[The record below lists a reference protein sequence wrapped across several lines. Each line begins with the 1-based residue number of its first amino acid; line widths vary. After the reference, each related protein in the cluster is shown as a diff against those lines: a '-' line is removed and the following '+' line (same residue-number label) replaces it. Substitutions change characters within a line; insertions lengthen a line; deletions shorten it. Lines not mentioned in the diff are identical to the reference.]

1 MKLFL
6 VELGRA
12 LMRLALD
19 RAVRQ
24 GLPLIYKRLD
34 VELPNL
40 LLTGTPQQVKTE
52 IAGAIAATTHKLPDQ
67 SQIEAVIGLYS
78 PVAGAIRALKK

>member
-52 IAGAIAATTHKLPDQ
+52 IAGAIAATTHKVPDQ

-78 PVAGAIRALKK
+78 PIAGAIRAFKK

>member
-1 MKLFL
+1 MNLLL

-24 GLPLIYKRLD
+24 GLPLIYRRLD
-34 VELPNL
+34 VELPAL
-40 LLTGTPQQVKTE
+40 LMTGTPQQVKSE
-52 IAGAIAATTHKLPDQ
+52 IAGAITATTHKIPDQ

-78 PVAGAIRALKK
+78 PIAGAIRSLRD

>member
-1 MKLFL
+1 MNLLL

-24 GLPLIYKRLD
+24 GLPAIYKRLD
-34 VELPNL
+34 AELPAL
-40 LLTGTPQQVKTE
+40 LLTGTPRDVKKE
-52 IAGAIAATTHKLPDQ
+52 IVGAITATTHKVPDQ
-67 SQIEAVIGLYS
+67 SQVEAVIGLYS
-78 PVAGAIRALKK
+78 PIAGAIRSLRK

>member
-1 MKLFL
+1 MKTLL
-6 VELGRA
+6 VELGRI

-19 RAVRQ
+19 RAVRK

-40 LLTGTPQQVKTE
+40 LLTGTPQQVKSE
-52 IAGAIAATTHKLPDQ
+52 IAGAITATTHKIPDQ
-67 SQIEAVIGLYS
+67 SQIDAVIGLYS

>member
-1 MKLFL
+1 MKTLL
-6 VELGRA
+6 VELGRI

-19 RAVRQ
+19 RAVRK

-34 VELPNL
+34 VELPGL
-40 LLTGTPQQVKTE
+40 LMTGTPQQVRNE
-52 IAGAIAATTHKLPDQ
+52 VAGAIAATTHKIPDQ

-78 PVAGAIRALKK
+78 PVAGAIRTLKK

>member
-52 IAGAIAATTHKLPDQ
+52 IAGAIAATTHKVPEQ

-78 PVAGAIRALKK
+78 PIAGAIRAFKK

>member
-1 MKLFL
+1 MKRFL

-12 LMRLALD
+12 MMRLALD
-19 RAVRQ
+19 QAVRK

-78 PVAGAIRALKK
+78 PVAGAIRAFKK

>member
-1 MKLFL
+1 MKTLL
-6 VELGRA
+6 VKLGRI

-19 RAVRQ
+19 QAVRK

-52 IAGAIAATTHKLPDQ
+52 IAGAITATTHKIPDQ
-67 SQIEAVIGLYS
+67 SQIDAVIGLYS
-78 PVAGAIRALKK
+78 PVAGAIRAFKK

>member
-19 RAVRQ
+19 RAVRE
-24 GLPLIYKRLD
+24 GLPRIYKRLD
-34 VELPNL
+34 VELPAL
-40 LLTGTPQQVKTE
+40 LMTGTQQQVKAE
-52 IAGAIAATTHKLPDQ
+52 IAGAIAATTHKIPEK
-67 SQIEAVIGLYS
+67 SQVEAVIGLYS
-78 PVAGAIRALKK
+78 PVSAAIRAFKK

>member
-1 MKLFL
+1 MKRFL

-12 LMRLALD
+12 MMRLALD
-19 RAVRQ
+19 QAVRK

-34 VELPNL
+34 VELPSL
-40 LLTGTPQQVKTE
+40 LLTGTPQQVKSE
-52 IAGAIAATTHKLPDQ
+52 IAGAIAATTHKIPDQ

-78 PVAGAIRALKK
+78 PVAGAIRTLNK

>member
-19 RAVRQ
+19 RAVRE
-24 GLPLIYKRLD
+24 GLPRIYKRLD
-34 VELPNL
+34 VELPNIL
-40 LLTGTPQQVKTE
+40 LNGTPEQVKSE
-52 IAGAIAATTHKLPDQ
+52 ITGAIAATTHKIPEK
-67 SQIEAVIGLYS
+67 SQVEAVIGLYS
-78 PVAGAIRALKK
+78 PVSAAIRAFTK

>member
-1 MKLFL
+1 MKTLL
-6 VELGRA
+6 VELGRI

-19 RAVRQ
+19 RAVRK
-24 GLPLIYKRLD
+24 GLPLIYRRLD
-34 VELPNL
+34 VELPSL

>member
-1 MKLFL
+1 MKSSL
-6 VELGRA
+6 VKLGRI

-19 RAVRQ
+19 QAVRK

-34 VELPNL
+34 VELPAL
-40 LLTGTPQQVKTE
+40 LLTGTPRDVKNE
-52 IAGAIAATTHKLPDQ
+52 IAGAIAATTHKIPDQ

-78 PVAGAIRALKK
+78 PIAGAIRTLKK

>member
-1 MKLFL
+1 MKTLL
-6 VELGRA
+6 VKLGRIM
-12 LMRLALD
+12 MRLALD
-19 RAVRQ
+19 QAVRK

-78 PVAGAIRALKK
+78 PVAGAIRAFKK

>member
-19 RAVRQ
+19 RAVRE
-24 GLPLIYKRLD
+24 GLPRIYKRLD
-34 VELPNL
+34 VELPTL
-40 LLTGTPQQVKTE
+40 LLNGTQEQVKTE
-52 IAGAIAATTHKLPDQ
+52 IASAIAATTHKIPEK

-78 PVAGAIRALKK
+78 PVSAAIRAFTK

>member
-19 RAVRQ
+19 RAVRK
-24 GLPLIYKRLD
+24 GLPLIYRRLD
-34 VELPNL
+34 VEMPNL
-40 LLTGTPQQVKTE
+40 LLTATPEQVKAEVTNAI
-52 IAGAIAATTHKLPDQ
+52 IANTHKIPAP
-67 SQIEAVIGLYS
+67 SQVEAVIGLYS
-78 PVAGAIRALKK
+78 PVAGAIRAFTK

>member
-6 VELGRA
+6 VELARI

-19 RAVRQ
+19 RAVREA
-24 GLPLIYKRLD
+24 LPRIYRRLD
-34 VELPNL
+34 VELPDL
-40 LLTGTPQQVKTE
+40 LQTGTPQQVKTE
-52 IAGAIAATTHKLPDQ
+52 IASAIEATTHKSPAQ

-78 PVAGAIRALKK
+78 PVSGAIRAFTK

>member
-12 LMRLALD
+12 MMRLALD
-19 RAVRQ
+19 RAVRE
-24 GLPLIYKRLD
+24 GLPRIYKRLD

-40 LLTGTPQQVKTE
+40 LLTGTPEQVKSE
-52 IAGAIAATTHKLPDQ
+52 IAGAITATTHKIPEK
-67 SQIEAVIGLYS
+67 SQVEAVIGLYS
-78 PVAGAIRALKK
+78 PVSAAIRAFTK

>member
-1 MKLFL
+1 MNLLL

-12 LMRLALD
+12 LMRLAMD

-24 GLPLIYKRLD
+24 GLAAIYKRLD
-34 VELPNL
+34 VELPSL
-40 LLTGTPQQVKTE
+40 LLTGTPSDVKKE
-52 IAGAIAATTHKLPDQ
+52 IAGAITATTHKVPDQ

-78 PVAGAIRALKK
+78 PIAGAIRSFKQ